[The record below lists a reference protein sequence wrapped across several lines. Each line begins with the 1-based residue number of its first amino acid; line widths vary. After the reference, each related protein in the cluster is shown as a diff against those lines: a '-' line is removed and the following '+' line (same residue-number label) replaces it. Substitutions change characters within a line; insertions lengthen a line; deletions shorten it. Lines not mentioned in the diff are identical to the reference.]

1 MIEEPAGDGLATW
14 DGSARPDLS
23 GASPGRDFEELFMR
37 HAGELYRYLS
47 RWVGPAADDLVADTF
62 VAALKSRMTY
72 DPERATARAWLFGIS
87 TNLLRT
93 HLRSRSRENTAT
105 DRLVSFMVTEVE
117 SHERRVVEQIDAEDD
132 VRALATAVS
141 ALSQDDRDVLLLTSW
156 ARLDSNE
163 VAAALEIPVGT
174 VRSRLHRVRRS
185 LRIRSG
191 WGTGR

>member
-1 MIEEPAGDGLATW
+1 MIEEPATAGGEPT
-14 DGSARPDLS
+14 GGGRPDLS
-23 GASPGRDFEELFMR
+23 GASPGRDFEELFML

-93 HLRSRSRENTAT
+93 HLRSRKREHAAT

-117 SHERRVVEQIDAEDD
+117 SHERRVVEQVVAEGE

-141 ALSQDDRDVLLLTSW
+141 ALGRDDRDVLLLTSW

-163 VAAALEIPVGT
+163 VAAALGIPVGT
-174 VRSRLHRVRRS
+174 VRSRLFRVRRS